1 MTVQQGV
8 VVSTKTTHEVRRLFV
23 AALLALLMLLLVA
36 EPALAATGGGILPP
50 CGPSNDGEVIPDPFL
65 GGAPWF
71 KKLRCTLRNG
81 KWQWVTYN
89 PNSSLLH
96 CNPVIN
102 GVAFGLWSQVGD
114 VTQSGT
120 DPLFGTGAVAAAS
133 NIGASSL
140 ATKQDIEKLIGST
153 WTTQVNGVWIY
164 NTNGSEWLSA
174 SSTLTSW
181 SSGYFRSETNA
192 SYLGGTSVCKSAS
205 LFLAP

>member
-1 MTVQQGV
+1 MSVQQGV

-23 AALLALLMLLLVA
+23 AALLGLLMLLLIA
-36 EPALAATGGGILPP
+36 EPALAASGGGILPP

-65 GGAPWF
+65 GGPPWNKRLQCKF
-71 KKLRCTLRNG
+71 HDGR
-81 KWQWVTYN
+81 WQWRPYN
-89 PNSSLLH
+89 PNSSLLS

-102 GVAFGLWSQVGD
+102 GVAFGVWSQVGD
-114 VTQSGT
+114 VTQAGT

-133 NIGASSL
+133 SVGASSL

-164 NTNGSEWLSA
+164 NTNGSRWLSS

-181 SSGYFRSETNA
+181 TSGYFRSETNL
-192 SYLGGTSVCKSAS
+192 SYLGGTSVCRSSS